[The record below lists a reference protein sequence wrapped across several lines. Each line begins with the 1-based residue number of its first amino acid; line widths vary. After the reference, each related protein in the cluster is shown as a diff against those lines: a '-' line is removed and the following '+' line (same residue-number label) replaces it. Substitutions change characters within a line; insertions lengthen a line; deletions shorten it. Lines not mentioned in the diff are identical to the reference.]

1 MKIYISGKITGLPF
15 PEVEARFQDAED
27 LLEALDLEP
36 VNPLH
41 NGLTN
46 EHSWNEHMVKD
57 IEMLLG
63 CDGILMLDNWQDSDG
78 ATIERFIAEK
88 KGMDVWHEEPFK
100 EKQKFVEQLKAVLH
114 EVTGIP
120 FRDYTTKSR
129 KNDAFFA
136 RMLFAKHC
144 SQIMKPMEIATMINR
159 DRTTVL
165 HLLKV
170 YKNEIKYNSSFRKM
184 ALKVEEKLNQ
194 KMKQDGNA

>member
-36 VNPLH
+36 VNPLR

-63 CDGILMLDNWQDSDG
+63 CDGILMLDNWESSDG

-88 KGMDVWHEEPFK
+88 KGMDIWHEEPFK
-100 EKQKFVEQLKAVLH
+100 EKQRFVENLKAVLH

-120 FRDYTTKSR
+120 FRAYTTKSR

-144 SQIMKPMEIATMINR
+144 SQIMKPAEIATMINR

-184 ALKVEEKLNQ
+184 ALKVEEKLNVT
-194 KMKQDGNA
+194 KKA